1 MTVNRSDIVQQLM
14 DYNIADSTERI
25 LSENVDII
33 LKEKDQLD
41 ISKPINPVSVVNET
55 LKMLFN
61 MILAY
66 ERGQQEKEQEK
77 EEKEQS
83 SSFITS
89 ELTGPEYF
97 NLCLLPIFKIIFQI
111 PPPKPLPLSPP
122 HSHAIHSLM
131 QYPYS
136 VVVQVWRDH
145 KDRVFGPNT
154 SVEEGRAFV
163 GKKMVQLLQES
174 FDYLLPNEDPD
185 DIPLE
190 NKQHYNIDA
199 ILSPIILVIRN
210 LAHGDLNLRPL
221 IAKILLPQE
230 NDRMLPVNKG
240 KSLSA
245 YLIRLMTSAMLPQT
259 RDAVCETLFVL
270 CDEDASRFSQKVG
283 YGNAIGY
290 LVNRGIAIEPPEGH
304 SDNKNDKEINPIT
317 GQYRSEEIDHG
328 PSLADMTDE
337 EKEREAERLFVLF
350 ERLKKTGIVD
360 VENPIA
366 KAMRENTYPD
376 KIDSSD
382 EDD

>member
-1 MTVNRSDIVQQLM
+1 M
-14 DYNIADSTERI
+14 
-25 LSENVDII
+25 DII

-41 ISKPINPVSVVNET
+41 ISNPINPVSVVNET

-66 ERGQQEKEQEK
+66 ERGQQEEEQQQQ
-77 EEKEQS
+77 QS
-83 SSFITS
+83 SATSTSTSFITS
-89 ELTGPEYF
+89 KLTGPEYF
-97 NLCLLPIFKIIFQI
+97 NLCLLPIFKIIFQV
-111 PPPKPLPLSPP
+111 PPPEPLPLSPP

-131 QYPYS
+131 QFPYS

-163 GKKMVQLLQES
+163 GKKMVQLLQKS

-230 NDRMLPVNKG
+230 K
-240 KSLSA
+240 
-245 YLIRLMTSAMLPQT
+245 
-259 RDAVCETLFVL
+259 
-270 CDEDASRFSQKVG
+270 
-283 YGNAIGY
+283 
-290 LVNRGIAIEPPEGH
+290 
-304 SDNKNDKEINPIT
+304 
-317 GQYRSEEIDHG
+317 
-328 PSLADMTDE
+328 
-337 EKEREAERLFVLF
+337 
-350 ERLKKTGIVD
+350 
-360 VENPIA
+360 
-366 KAMRENTYPD
+366 
-376 KIDSSD
+376 
-382 EDD
+382 